1 MESKTMNPE
10 IKQKINKID
19 FELKSFFENVYIKDK
34 FYKTGFF
41 EITANKVS
49 FIKESREHKRLEVKV
64 IINQPDLLNDLVKWS
79 YSTNPLNENA
89 LWIDRVSPFE
99 NISQD
104 IIQIVEE
111 CRFDESYLMD
121 LESLVDVINE
131 DLSLVE
137 DSPKVTVVD
146 QYNKVFKKYAVGIT
160 MEQSEVHSVNENF
173 ISQASDRVVRFYHNS
188 DIKISDMFK
197 IESEVKSLENTNWVV
212 FKEGYI
218 EINFTPNF

>member
-1 MESKTMNPE
+1 MNPE